1 MPYPERKQLY
11 TQIETLRERPLISF
25 FTSLRPS
32 ASGSMATDS
41 ISEFIKQLN
50 EIPKNETRIDLLI
63 VSLGGDPM
71 VSWRIISML
80 RERFKTIGVLL
91 PFAAFSAATL
101 LALGADEIIMHPF
114 SNLGPVDPQL
124 SYERRVPG
132 QPNQTERVNFGA
144 EDLRHFMDY
153 MRSDVGITD
162 QEQMEKAFELV
173 CKDVGAI
180 QIGISK
186 RSSYLALSVGEKL
199 LSLHMKDPNKVK
211 TIAEALYKSFY
222 HHGYPLGRNEAK
234 SIGLQVK
241 EPPEDLEKL
250 MWQVWEDIEVEME
263 CRKPFSQLDIIL
275 NDPRAAHL
283 LDPVPQVQIPSNL
296 PQNVMDQVINKIL
309 QGINVIQ
316 IEPIEYKI
324 FYAAVESNRGRSA
337 FEAKKKILACRLP
350 DMNIAYNDI
359 LISQGYNFYKD

>member
-1 MPYPERKQLY
+1 MPYLERKQLY
-11 TQIETLRERPLISF
+11 TQIEALRERPLISF
-25 FTSLRPS
+25 FTSLRPF
-32 ASGSMATDS
+32 ATGSMAGDS

-50 EIPKNETRIDLLI
+50 EIPKNETRVDILI

-71 VSWRIISML
+71 VSWRVISML

-91 PFAAFSAATL
+91 PYAAFSAATL

-132 QPNQTERVNFGA
+132 QPSQTERVNFGA

-162 QEQMEKAFELV
+162 QEQMEKAFELI

-186 RSSYLALSVGEKL
+186 RSSYLALSLGEKL
-199 LSLHMKDPNKVK
+199 LTLHMGDQNKVK
-211 TIAEALYKSFY
+211 AIAEALNKSFY

-234 SIGLQVK
+234 GIGLKVK
-241 EPPEDLEKL
+241 EPPEELEKL
-250 MWQVWEDIEVEME
+250 MWQVWEDIEAEME
-263 CRKPFSQLDIIL
+263 CKKPFNPLEVIL
-275 NDPRAAHL
+275 NDPKAANL
-283 LDPVPQVQIPSNL
+283 LAPVPQVQIPANL
-296 PQNVMDQVINKIL
+296 PKEIMEKVIQNVL
-309 QGINVIQ
+309 QQINVIQ
-316 IEPIEYKI
+316 IEPIDYKLFI
-324 FYAAVESNRGRSA
+324 ASLESTRCRST
-337 FEAKKKILACRLP
+337 FEVVNKLLACRMP
-350 DMNIAYNDI
+350 DMNISYND
-359 LISQGYNFYKD
+359 LKVSSGYTFYKD